1 VKDNELPYFVDELNG
16 PGRMTVVWEGLKGM
30 GLTAAEVEK
39 VLWGNVR
46 RVYGEVVG

>member
-1 VKDNELPYFVDELNG
+1 
-16 PGRMTVVWEGLKGM
+16 VVREGLRGL

-39 VLWGNVR
+39 VMWGNVR